1 MNYQDAEIFAI
12 DLLSNHLPSNLY
24 YHNLWHTKDVTE
36 SAKRLCELENLDQ
49 ESSTLVKTAAL
60 FHDTGFIEQYDKN
73 ESIGARIAGEH
84 LPRFGYT
91 PDQILTIQQM
101 ILSTASPRQPEG
113 LLQKIICD
121 ADLDYTGRADFFTIS
136 QALRREWME
145 HGRNIKLT
153 EWYELEKDFL
163 ENHFFYTETA
173 YALRNKRKL
182 ENLDE
187 IRQLLKDIGLSHQNA
202 SFPENAFL
210 NLADDRLHLVD
221 LLNKTTL
228 FRTGDKSLLE
238 RIAMMVER
246 LHLKAEEPLF
256 KKGDPGESMYIIEKG
271 SLKVHDDGI
280 QLAELGAGE
289 YFGEASL
296 IDSAPRTA
304 SVSAKTDAIILR
316 LGEKDFFSLL
326 GSHPYMNRL
335 LMKELINRLRN
346 QNDHVVAEFRGR
358 EKKLQELVELRTQQ
372 IMEEKRNVEI
382 KSAELEFALKEL
394 QEAQRLL
401 VHQEKMASLGQLT
414 TGIAHELLNPLNF
427 VNNFSSVSI
436 DLLDEMSSSLT
447 DEDAKELCSDL
458 LDNIKR
464 ISQHGQRA
472 GEIVRSMAEHSS
484 AFGKEKQEVNLHAL
498 IEDAVGVSSK
508 SVLGNIPDDN
518 IQSILNLNAINFHME
533 AVYSDLFR
541 VFVNLLRNAVAAIQD
556 KRADGAIDEGRIT
569 ITTENKDGQIS
580 IVVCDNG
587 IGVPEK
593 NKEKIFN
600 PFFTTRPPGKG
611 VGLGL
616 SISHQIITAY
626 GGQLS
631 YSDGEEGAIFSILIP
646 LEK

>member
-1 MNYQDAEIFAI
+1 MNYTSAEAFAY
-12 DLLSNHLPSNLY
+12 DLLKKNLPANLY
-24 YHNLWHTKDVTE
+24 YHNLAHTIDVTE
-36 SAKRLCELENLDQ
+36 STERLCRLEKLD
-49 ESSTLVKTAAL
+49 SDSTILLKTAAV

-73 ESIGARIAGEH
+73 EPIGARLAGEH
-84 LPRFGYT
+84 LPQFGYT
-91 PDQILTIQQM
+91 PEQIATIQQL
-101 ILSTASPRQPEG
+101 ILSTASPRQPDG
-113 LLQKIICD
+113 IMQKIICD

-136 QALRREWME
+136 QSLRREWAE

-173 YALRNKRKL
+173 YSLRNKGKL
-182 ENLDE
+182 ENLDD
-187 IRQLLKDIGLSHQNA
+187 IRQLLKDIGQA
-202 SFPENAFL
+202 SGSTVVPESVFL
-210 NLADDRLHLVD
+210 NLADDRLHLVE
-221 LLNKTTL
+221 LLNKTSL
-228 FRTGDKSLLE
+228 FKTGDRSLLE

-256 KKGDPGESMYIIEKG
+256 KKGDPGDCMYIIEKG
-271 SLKVHDDGI
+271 SLKVHDEGI
-280 QLAELGAGE
+280 QLAELKAGE

-304 SVSAKTDAIILR
+304 SVSAKTDVIILR

-346 QNDHVVAEFRGR
+346 QNDNVVNEFRGR
-358 EKKLQELVELRTQQ
+358 EKKLQELVELRTMQ

-382 KSAELEFALKEL
+382 KSMELELALKEL

-436 DLLDEMSSSLT
+436 DLLEEMKGSIT
-447 DEDAKELCSDL
+447 DEDSLELCSDL

-464 ISQHGQRA
+464 ISQHGHRA

-498 IEDAVGVSSK
+498 IEDAVGVSTK
-508 SVLGNIPDDN
+508 VVEGTLTDE
-518 IQSILNLNAINFHME
+518 QVKSILKLEASHYKTE

-541 VFVNLLRNAVAAIQD
+541 IFVNLLRNSVAAIHDRKSKGNPDEGVISVITQNI
-556 KRADGAIDEGRIT
+556 DGAI
-569 ITTENKDGQIS
+569 QIEV
-580 IVVCDNG
+580 IDNG
-587 IGVPEK
+587 IGIPDEHV
-593 NKEKIFN
+593 EKIFL

-626 GGQLS
+626 GGQLL
-631 YSDGEEGAIFSILIP
+631 YEKDKDGTKFKVILP
-646 LEK
+646 LG